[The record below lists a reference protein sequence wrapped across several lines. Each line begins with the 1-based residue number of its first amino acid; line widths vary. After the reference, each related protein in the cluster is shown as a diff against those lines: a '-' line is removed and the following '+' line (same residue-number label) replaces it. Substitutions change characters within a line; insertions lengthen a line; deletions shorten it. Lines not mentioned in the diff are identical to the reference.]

1 MGRVDWEEESKAPAA
16 IVLGMAAFGIGLS
29 NIGLL
34 AAVGIFLIVIGMAA
48 GKFWYYVYPVAV
60 LAVMGFIAY
69 LMVTAL

>member
-1 MGRVDWEEESKAPAA
+1 MGTVDWEGESKTPAA
-16 IVLGMAAFGIGLS
+16 IVFGMAAFGIGLS

-48 GKFWYYVYPVAV
+48 GNFWYYFYPVTV
-60 LAVMGFIAY
+60 LAIMGFIAY